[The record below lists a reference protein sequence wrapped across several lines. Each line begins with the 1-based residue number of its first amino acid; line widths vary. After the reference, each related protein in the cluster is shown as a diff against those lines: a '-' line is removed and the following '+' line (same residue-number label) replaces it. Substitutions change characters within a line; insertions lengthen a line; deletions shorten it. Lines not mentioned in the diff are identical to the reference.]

1 MPNILDWKPD
11 ARRALLVFGGFKTG
25 KTAGAC
31 TFPRP
36 NVIDFDGGLATVAQ
50 GWWQQKFGKRAIMY
64 ETFKESDKTQLGV
77 VKEPHAFDDAC
88 KYFDQCMK
96 PAGTWKGAAVG
107 RDMFDTWIID
117 SGTTL
122 SESTSN
128 KGIYLLGGNRTPGA
142 KSETHGAALKNGL
155 IVLKQQDFGAERS
168 MTEQFVQMLLDT
180 DKHVILICHEKVLY
194 NDSDAIIGIV
204 PLLTGQSAE
213 RIPLKFDEVY
223 RMRLQ
228 KVGMEMKRTLQTQPD
243 GLVRCGTRMGVPDG
257 TEWNWDALNAAL
269 TPKEK

>member
-1 MPNILDWKPD
+1 MPNILDWKPST
-11 ARRALLVFGGFKTG
+11 RRALLVFGGFKTG

-36 NVIDFDGGLATVAQ
+36 NVIDFDGGLATIASP
-50 GWWQQKFGKRAIMY
+50 WWQQKFGKVPILY
-64 ETFKESDKTQLGV
+64 QTFREDDKTPLGV
-77 VKEPHAFDDAC
+77 VKTPKAFDDAC
-88 KYFDQCMK
+88 RYFDAQMK
-96 PAGTWKGAAVG
+96 PGAVEQ
-107 RDMFDTWIID
+107 FDTWVID

-122 SESTSN
+122 SEATSN
-128 KGIYLLGGNRTPGA
+128 KGIYLLSGSRTPGA

-180 DKHVILICHEKVLY
+180 DKHVVLICHEKVLY
-194 NDSDAIIGIV
+194 NESDAIIGIV

-223 RMRLQ
+223 RMKMQ
-228 KVGMEMKRTLQTQPD
+228 KIGLEMKRVLQTQPD
-243 GLVRCGTRMGVPDG
+243 GLVRCGTRLGVPDG
-257 TEWNWDALNAAL
+257 TEWTWDALNKAL
-269 TPKEK
+269 QPIK

>member
-11 ARRALLVFGGFKTG
+11 TRRAVLVFGGFKTG

-50 GWWQQKFGKRAIMY
+50 PWWQNKFGKKPILY
-64 ETFKESDKTQLGV
+64 QTFKETEKTDRGV
-77 VKEPHAFDDAC
+77 VKVPKAFDAAC
-88 KYFDQCMK
+88 RYFDEQMK
-96 PAGTWKGAAVG
+96 PGAVEQ
-107 RDMFDTWIID
+107 FDTWIID

-122 SESTSN
+122 TEAASN
-128 KGIYLLGGNRTPGA
+128 KGIYLLGGSRTPGA
-142 KSETHGAALKNGL
+142 KSETHDAAIKSGL

-168 MTEQFVQMLLDT
+168 MSEQFVQMVLDSG
-180 DKHVILICHEKVLY
+180 KHVVLICHEKMIY

-223 RMRLQ
+223 RMKMVKKGL
-228 KVGMEMKRTLQTQPD
+228 EMQRVLQTQPD
-243 GLVRCGTRMGVPDG
+243 GITRCGSRLGVPDG
-257 TEWNWDALNAAL
+257 TEWTWDALNKAL
-269 TPKEK
+269 TSQEK